1 MKRDEDIIERI
12 GRIIVIRDGFVWKA
26 YENVVFFQI
35 ERAIRRFE
43 FAAAFQNQMQR
54 IVIFAHHTFADVG
67 MFAPIR
73 RFEYGEIFIYPRNDK
88 IINVFCGKTFHGL
101 IIPNGEKFVNGVCTK
116 KHSECNKIVKYRNL
130 QI

>member
-1 MKRDEDIIERI
+1 MVSFGKRTKTS
-12 GRIIVIRDGFVWKA
+12 FFFKS
-26 YENVVFFQI
+26 NVPSGVSSLP
-35 ERAIRRFE
+35 
-43 FAAAFQNQMQR
+43 AAFQNQMQR